1 MQGSDTSST
10 PRFKAAAQG
19 VEETLRSVI
28 EPLAARER
36 GAGSPGEK
44 QAAEMLV
51 KRFERVGAPA
61 HIDEEEFLDGYARLM
76 LPLGA
81 AGLVAGLLATRG
93 RRVLPAVLAAAS
105 TAAMVDDVEN
115 GWRLWRRAV
124 GRRRTTWNVVA
135 ECGDLTADR
144 TLVVM
149 AHYDAAPTGVAFDQG
164 FQRWL
169 AKRFPDL
176 VQRTDTA
183 LPIWWPVVAG
193 PVLTMVAALTGRR
206 GLARAASALSALSVG
221 LGADIARGRIVPGA
235 NDNLSGVGALVALAE
250 RLRDDSVA
258 RVRVMLVSC
267 GAEEVLQGGVYGFVE
282 RHLKPLDPTRTWV
295 LNLDSVGSPELL
307 MVEGEGPFWMHEYCD
322 PSFRD
327 RVASVTEH
335 ATGAPL
341 RRGTQARASTDSI
354 IPSRAGYP
362 TATLVSWEPDTKLIS
377 NYHLPTDVPENLC
390 WETIERTVVVAEA
403 LARELGEEAGTRNL

>member
-1 MQGSDTSST
+1 MYAST
-10 PRFKAAAQG
+10 
-19 VEETLRSVI
+19 EEMLRSVI
-28 EPLAARER
+28 EPLAALER

-44 QAAEMLV
+44 RAAEMLLEM
-51 KRFERVGAPA
+51 FERAGAPA

-81 AGLVAGLLATRG
+81 AGLAAALLAGHGGRVAPALVATLSAAATVDDAENG
-93 RRVLPAVLAAAS
+93 RRY
-105 TAAMVDDVEN
+105 
-115 GWRLWRRAV
+115 WRRAV
-124 GRRRTTWNVVA
+124 GRRMATWNVVA

-149 AHYDAAPTGVAFDQG
+149 AHHDAAPTGAAFDQS

-169 AKRFPDL
+169 AQRYPDL

-193 PVLTMVAALTGRR
+193 PVLTVAAAVTGRR
-206 GLARAASALSALSVG
+206 RLARVASAFSVLAVG
-221 LGADIARGRIVPGA
+221 LGADIARDRIVPGA
-235 NDNLSGVGALVALAE
+235 NDNLSGVGALVALAG
-250 RLRDDSVA
+250 RLRDEPVIG
-258 RVRVMLVSC
+258 VRVLLVSC
-267 GAEEVLQGGVYGFVE
+267 GAEEVLQGGIYGFAE
-282 RHLKPLDPTRTWV
+282 RHLKPLDPSRTWV

-307 MVEGEGPFWMHEYCD
+307 MVEGEGPFWMHDYCD

-327 RVASVTEH
+327 RVASVTER

-341 RRGTQARASTDSI
+341 RRGTRARASTDSI

-377 NYHLPTDVPENLC
+377 NYHLMSDVPENLRY
-390 WETIERTVVVAEA
+390 ETIERAVTIAEG
-403 LARELGEEAGTRNL
+403 LARDLAGEAGMQHA